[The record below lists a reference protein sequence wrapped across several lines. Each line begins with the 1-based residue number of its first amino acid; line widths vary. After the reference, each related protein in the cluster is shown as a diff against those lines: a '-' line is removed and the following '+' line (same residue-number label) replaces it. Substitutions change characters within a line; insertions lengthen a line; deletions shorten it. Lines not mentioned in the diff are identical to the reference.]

1 MNNRIDSY
9 LSARLDPYAVR
20 PGSRPA
26 AREVQ
31 PPTASPARPAAARP
45 ADGLSAAEQQRI
57 DRYFPPS
64 EAMTLRVYGARGG
77 TDAIQPGGLG
87 GRLDISG

>member
-9 LSARLDPYAVR
+9 LTARLDPYAVR

-26 AREVQ
+26 PREVQ
-31 PPTASPARPAAARP
+31 PPTASPTRPVAARP
-45 ADGLSAAEQQRI
+45 AEGLSPAEQQRI

-64 EAMTLRVYGARGG
+64 EALTLRVYGAAGG
-77 TDAIQPGGLG
+77 TEAIRPGGLG